1 MQFLRISIL
10 IFSLLLFVG
19 CYSMRESRDA
29 RLAKPQ
35 SESGASS
42 QKDGLQGQ
50 QEKVFDSAPNAA
62 RTREQPMQPI
72 SLKQADQSQTVAQ
85 AVERK
90 IIKDGEL
97 TLEVASPTQA
107 QRQVTSIAES
117 HNGYVVT
124 SESKQNSSSD
134 GTPPLLDITLVLRVP
149 SAQFGAVYD
158 QIQSLS
164 KNVTQQK
171 QTGQDVTE
179 EFIDLEAHIKTQKAL
194 EAQFLEIMKQAHK
207 VEDALEVQRQIAG
220 VRSEIEK
227 LEGRKRFLE
236 NRSSLS
242 TITVNL
248 KPVTAIVVNS
258 SGFGRSVKE
267 AISESIEVGGE
278 LILFLIRFV
287 IVMIPIFVLIILPI
301 GLVARYFVRRARRIK
316 LARDLTGGLESP
328 APST

>member
-1 MQFLRISIL
+1 MQT
-10 IFSLLLFVG
+10 
-19 CYSMRESRDA
+19 SRRVANDSQA
-29 RLAKPQ
+29 TQVAQSKSFNEAPADSVNRSRLQEGDLAK
-35 SESGASS
+35 G
-42 QKDGLQGQ
+42 
-50 QEKVFDSAPNAA
+50 
-62 RTREQPMQPI
+62 PMQPI
-72 SLKQADQSQTVAQ
+72 SLKQADQSETVAQ

-97 TLEVASPTQA
+97 TLEVPSPTQA

-124 SESKQNSSSD
+124 SESKQNSTSD

-149 SAQFGAVYD
+149 SAQFGTVYD

-248 KPVTAIVVNS
+248 KPVSAIVVNS

-267 AISESIEVGGE
+267 AISESIEVSGD

-287 IVMIPIFVLIILPI
+287 IVMIPIFVLIILPL
-301 GLVARYFVRRARRIK
+301 GLVARYFVRRARRIR
-316 LARDLTGGLESP
+316 LARDLTDGLESP